1 MNSLKELAKNS
12 IKSKGVG
19 EGEKLGYKEKF
30 VELSEQVL
38 EQRLLIMD
46 LEENYGAV
54 AQENAWL
61 WEEIQMLKMQIWDLE
76 NMVYGEQMR

>member
-12 IKSKGVG
+12 IKSKNVG
-19 EGEKLGYKEKF
+19 EGERLGYEEKV

-38 EQRLLIMD
+38 EQRLLIME

-61 WEEIQMLKMQIWDLE
+61 WEEIQMLKMQIWNLE